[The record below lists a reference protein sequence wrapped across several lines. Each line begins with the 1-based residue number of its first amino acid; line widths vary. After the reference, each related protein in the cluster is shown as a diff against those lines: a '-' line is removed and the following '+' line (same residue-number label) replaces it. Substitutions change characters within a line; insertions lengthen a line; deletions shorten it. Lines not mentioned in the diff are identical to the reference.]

1 MSSLFDFYIKRRC
14 FIMEDKEKIVL
25 TEEQEKEFSNN
36 KGDDIDE

>member
-1 MSSLFDFYIKRRC
+1 MKLRSD
-14 FIMEDKEKIVL
+14 FIMEGKEEIVL